1 MAQANEASDAHK
13 VFVKAAAKS
22 STSSGVPMAVPC
34 SAASDQPAEYLD
46 LAFAGCPVSAVDGA
60 SASSCPVASDAQHAA
75 RINMDVVPNTAST
88 SGAQLDT
95 SRQRSSI
102 PIAAESL
109 PQHQKGAESEVWMY
123 PSQQQF
129 YNAMKRKVGLMRS
142 GQRRSTHWLTLYSCT
157 AQAGNA
163 TASAHHLL

>member
-1 MAQANEASDAHK
+1 MAI
-13 VFVKAAAKS
+13 
-22 STSSGVPMAVPC
+22 PC
-34 SAASDQPAEYLD
+34 FAASDQLAEYLD
-46 LAFAGCPVSAVDGA
+46 LAFAGCPVSGADGA

-88 SGAQLDT
+88 SAAQLDT

-129 YNAMKRKVGLMRS
+129 YNAMKRKVGHMRS
-142 GQRRSTHWLTLYSCT
+142 GQDGPPT
-157 AQAGNA
+157 G
-163 TASAHHLL
+163 